1 MRTVLYIP
9 GLTQTYSLH
18 LPHLYTSVPL
28 VNYISMG
35 PLHIQRQSITGISP
49 KVCWQI
55 LFKVSGYG
63 DVGTVGPHT
72 FIMSQ
77 VLKLSRMCNIING
90 ILYFHARGT
99 LYKITFLNYSSSH
112 GILNY
117 VRPLN
122 NFASANYLYL

>member
-1 MRTVLYIP
+1 MGHYTFK
-9 GLTQTYSLH
+9 GNQSLE
-18 LPHLYTSVPL
+18 SVQKFA
-28 VNYISMG
+28 S
-35 PLHIQRQSITGISP
+35 
-49 KVCWQI
+49 WQI
-55 LFKVSGYG
+55 LFKVSGYR

-99 LYKITFLNYSSSH
+99 LYEITFLNYSSSH

>member
-1 MRTVLYIP
+1 MY
-9 GLTQTYSLH
+9 
-18 LPHLYTSVPL
+18 
-28 VNYISMG
+28 
-35 PLHIQRQSITGISP
+35 IQRQSITGISP

-77 VLKLSRMCNIING
+77 ALKLTTMCNIING
-90 ILYFHARGT
+90 ILYFHVSYFVRN
-99 LYKITFLNYSSSH
+99 YFPYSSSH

-122 NFASANYLYL
+122 IFASANYLYL